1 MELRVFAEQILLI
14 PSLEQKL
21 DRSTGPL
28 TDAAPGKPLQIVQPE
43 RPANLQFAPRR
54 TAPAMPRPGA
64 FRHSEKRAIAHHI
77 MANHE
82 LQALEVMAWVL
93 CAFPEAPADFRRG
106 LVDIMHDEQR
116 HTRLHTQRAAA
127 LGLTFGD
134 LPVNGYIWNKA
145 MAYRSVL
152 DYLAGLPLTF
162 ENRNLDHTL
171 EFSGYFRDAG
181 DDESAAIMQTIHDDE
196 IRHVRFG
203 LEWFRRL
210 KPPDASDWDVY
221 CDHLTWPIR
230 PAKARGDTFHREP
243 RLAAGMTAE
252 FIDRL
257 QNVSDDGVEG

>member
-1 MELRVFAEQILLI
+1 MELRAFAKQILLTG
-14 PSLEQKL
+14 SLEQKL
-21 DRSTGPL
+21 KRITRPM
-28 TDAAPGKPLQIVQPE
+28 TDEVPGRPLQIVQPE
-43 RPANLQFAPRR
+43 RPVNLQFAPRR
-54 TAPAMPRPGA
+54 TAPAMPRPAA
-64 FRHSEKRAIAHHI
+64 FHHPEKRAVAHHI

-93 CAFPEAPADFRRG
+93 CAFPEAPAEFRRG

-116 HTRLHTQRAAA
+116 HTRLHVQRAAA

-145 MAYRSVL
+145 MAYQSVL

-171 EFSGYFRDAG
+171 EFAGYFRDAG
-181 DDESAAIMQTIHDDE
+181 DGESAAIMHIIHRDE

-210 KPPDASDWDVY
+210 KPSETSDWDAY
-221 CDHLTWPIR
+221 CDHLNWPIR
-230 PAKARGDTFHREP
+230 PSKARGDTFHRDP
-243 RLAAGMTAE
+243 RLAAGMTTE
-252 FIDRL
+252 FVDRL
-257 QNVSDDGVEG
+257 QDVADDEPA